1 MTSVRVWDI
10 PVRLFHWLLV
20 ITVFASI
27 VSAKLG
33 GNWMEWHQRLGF
45 FALGLIIFR
54 LLWGVVGSQH
64 ARFSSFVRG
73 PSAVWQTM
81 REIRQPSSQPA
92 KHYLGHNP
100 MGALSVMA
108 ILAVV
113 LFQASSGLFADD
125 DILMRGPYADAV
137 SKQFSDWLTKLH
149 KLNSNVLIGLI
160 VLHLSAIGFY
170 YFVKRENLVKPMITG
185 TKSATSAELQ
195 AVLPETPRP
204 VWLAW
209 LVVIVACALTYA
221 VVARPFW

>member
-1 MTSVRVWDI
+1 MTSIRVWDI

-20 ITVFASI
+20 ITIFGSI

-45 FALGLIIFR
+45 FALGLIVFR

-73 PSAVWQTM
+73 PSTVWRYLRDITRPDAQHTH
-81 REIRQPSSQPA
+81 
-92 KHYLGHNP
+92 HYLGHNP
-100 MGALSVMA
+100 MGALSVVA

-113 LFQASSGLFADD
+113 LFQATSGLFADD

-137 SKQFSDWLTKLH
+137 SKQVSDWLTKLH
-149 KLNSNVLIGLI
+149 KLNSNLLIGLI

-170 YFVKRENLVKPMITG
+170 YFVKRENLVKPMING
-185 TKSATSAELQ
+185 TKSATDEELL
-195 AVLPETPRP
+195 AVSSETPRP

-209 LVVIVACALTYA
+209 LVVTVASALTYA